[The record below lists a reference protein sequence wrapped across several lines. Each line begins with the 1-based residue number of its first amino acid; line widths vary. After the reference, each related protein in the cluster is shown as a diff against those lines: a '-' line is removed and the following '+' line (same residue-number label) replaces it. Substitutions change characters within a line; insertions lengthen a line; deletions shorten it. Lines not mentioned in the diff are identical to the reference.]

1 MIKNDENDEFDLSKK
16 IKIRD
21 NNDDDVEKDENTR
34 KKIWRFEKA
43 VFLKRLVRTIYF
55 DIFVTHATIK

>member
-34 KKIWRFEKA
+34 KKI
-43 VFLKRLVRTIYF
+43 
-55 DIFVTHATIK
+55 